1 MVASPS
7 LEEPAL
13 QRSLHLHFDCFSG
26 LAGDMFL
33 GACVDAGLPW
43 EVLED
48 AVVRLGME
56 GVEIRHRRARRGGL
70 EGERFS
76 VLQDG
81 SPVEP
86 PDPDEPST
94 DEDGAEAVEAQR
106 HADHAR
112 RTPEEIRG
120 VLENSRLEDRVRDR
134 ALSLFARLTHVE
146 ATVHGV
152 GIEEVHFHEVG
163 AVDAIVDLVGAA
175 TAYEHFRPLE
185 ISCGPINVGGGRVAT
200 DHGILPVPAP
210 ATAELLRGLPI
221 YGEGSSELVT
231 PTGAVIL
238 AELVD
243 EFGELPP
250 LELRE
255 IGYGLGRRETPGRPN
270 VFRLLV
276 GERQAQPEGTV
287 MVVETEIDDLSGEG
301 FGFLMESLSS
311 GPALDVFF
319 TAVQM
324 KKSRPGTL
332 VSVLC
337 REGDLEDVAK
347 TLLTQSGSLGC
358 RYYPVRRFEAQR
370 RTLTA
375 STPYGDVRVK
385 EGRFGGERI
394 ALAPE
399 FDDCRRLAQENNI
412 AWRDVH
418 QAAISALRHE

>member
-1 MVASPS
+1 MVASLPF
-7 LEEPAL
+7 EEFAL
-13 QRSLHLHFDCFSG
+13 SQSCHLHFDCFSG

-43 EVLED
+43 GVLED
-48 AVVRLGME
+48 AVDRLGMP
-56 GVEIRHRRARRGGL
+56 GVSIRRRRAGRGGI

-76 VLQDG
+76 VLKGG

-86 PDPDEPST
+86 PDPDESSP
-94 DEDGAEAVEAQR
+94 EEPAGADTPEAHR
-106 HADHAR
+106 HNYTS
-112 RTPEEIRG
+112 RTPTEIRG
-120 VLENSRLEDRVRDR
+120 ILENSRLEDRVRDR

-146 ATVHGV
+146 AKVHGV
-152 GIEEVHFHEVG
+152 GVEEVHFHEVG

-175 TAYEHFRPLE
+175 TAYEHFRPLRV
-185 ISCGPINVGGGRVAT
+185 SCGPINVGGGRVET
-200 DHGILPVPAP
+200 DHGTLPVPAP

-231 PTGAVIL
+231 PTGAVIH
-238 AELVD
+238 AEMVD
-243 EFGELPP
+243 DFGDLPP
-250 LELRE
+250 FELGQ

-270 VFRLLV
+270 AFRLLV
-276 GERQAQPEGTV
+276 GEAEVRAQGTV
-287 MVVETEIDDLSGEG
+287 MVLETEIDDLSGEG

-319 TAVQM
+319 TSVQM
-324 KKSRPGTL
+324 KKNRPGTL

-337 REGDLEDVAK
+337 RESDLEEIAK
-347 TLLTQSGSLGC
+347 ALLTHSGSLGC
-358 RYYPVRRFEAQR
+358 RYYPVRRFEAER

-375 STPYGDVRVK
+375 STPYGEVRVK

-399 FDDCRRLAQENNI
+399 FDDCRRLAEQNNTT
-412 AWRDVH
+412 WREVH
-418 QAAISALRHE
+418 QAAISALRR

>member
-1 MVASPS
+1 MEETP
-7 LEEPAL
+7 LEE
-13 QRSLHLHFDCFSG
+13 RS
-26 LAGDMFL
+26 
-33 GACVDAGLPW
+33 
-43 EVLED
+43 
-48 AVVRLGME
+48 
-56 GVEIRHRRARRGGL
+56 VEIRHRRARRGGI

-76 VLQDG
+76 VLKDG

-86 PDPDEPST
+86 PDPDDPST
-94 DEDGAEAVEAQR
+94 AHADGAEAAERPR
-106 HADHAR
+106 HDHSS

-120 VLENSRLEDRVRDR
+120 ILESSRLENRVRDR

-146 ATVHGV
+146 AKVHGV
-152 GIEEVHFHEVG
+152 RVEEVHFHEVG

-175 TAYEHFRPLE
+175 TAYEHFRPLRV
-185 ISCGPINVGGGRVAT
+185 SCGPINVGGGRVET
-200 DHGILPVPAP
+200 DHGTLPVPAP
-210 ATAELLRGLPI
+210 ATAELLLGLPI

-250 LELRE
+250 FELRE
-255 IGYGLGRRETPGRPN
+255 IGYGLGRRETPGRAN
-270 VFRLLV
+270 AFRLLV
-276 GERQAQPEGTV
+276 GEADAPAPGAV
-287 MVVETEIDDLSGEG
+287 MVLETEIDDLSGEG

-324 KKSRPGTL
+324 KKNRPGTL

-337 REGDLEDVAK
+337 REGDLEEIAK
-347 TLLTQSGSLGC
+347 ALLTQSGSLGC
-358 RYYPVRRFEAQR
+358 RYYPVKRFEAER

-375 STPYGDVRVK
+375 STPYGEVRVK
-385 EGRFGGERI
+385 EGRFAGERI

-399 FDDCRRLAQENNI
+399 FDDCRRLAEEN
-412 AWRDVH
+412 ATTWREVH
-418 QAAISALRHE
+418 QAAVSALRRD